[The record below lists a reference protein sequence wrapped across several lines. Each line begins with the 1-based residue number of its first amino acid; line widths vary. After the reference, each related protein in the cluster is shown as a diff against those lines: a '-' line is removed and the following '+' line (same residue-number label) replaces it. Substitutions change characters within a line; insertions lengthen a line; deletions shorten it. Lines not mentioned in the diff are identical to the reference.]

1 MYVVTDWGLN
11 IAAVGVV
18 VVVKELTIHCIKKTE
33 EQIRENV
40 HFSHLPRLQICCL
53 CRFKPLLEKKRMTFV
68 YGWKMEVE
76 VVMTPYEEVY
86 KEIQETK

>member
-33 EQIRENV
+33 E
-40 HFSHLPRLQICCL
+40 
-53 CRFKPLLEKKRMTFV
+53 
-68 YGWKMEVE
+68 
-76 VVMTPYEEVY
+76 
-86 KEIQETK
+86 